1 MKSEGFTLIELV
13 TVIVILGILSV
24 VALPR
29 FINLSQDAHDNVAH
43 ASFASFASFE
53 SAVSLYHSCWIVKS
67 VPGHV
72 KNLACF
78 GAGDIDST
86 VTGYPLGK
94 NTSAHGDNGQKLTG
108 DFCAELWQGLLNDDF
123 KITAHVDDPFGGDT
137 DIVYWYSAQDATNP
151 STHCYFNY
159 ITDNPAQGQENWQMR
174 YYPAT
179 GKVIVGRAT
188 LS

>member
-1 MKSEGFTLIELV
+1 MKSKGFTLIELV
-13 TVIVILGILSV
+13 TIIVILGILSV

-29 FINLSQDAHDNVAH
+29 FINLSQDAHDSVAH
-43 ASFASFASFE
+43 ATFASFE
-53 SAVSLYHSCWIVKS
+53 NAVTLYHSCWIVKS

-86 VTGYPLGK
+86 ITGYPLGK
-94 NTSAHGDNGQKLTG
+94 DTSAHGDNGRKLTG
-108 DFCAELWQGLLNDDF
+108 DFCGELWKGLLDEDF

-137 DIVYWYSAQDATNP
+137 DIVYWYSAQDATHVN
-151 STHCYFNY
+151 THCYFNY

-179 GKVIVGRAT
+179 GNVIVARAT